1 MHKVSENRMA
11 NRLPLMALA
20 GVSLLAALW
29 AALVRA
35 GWTLPALPVPIAAQ
49 HGSLMISGFLGTL
62 ISLERAVAL
71 AASVKTEKEGRWS
84 YLVPLLSGLG
94 AILLLLGLPKEI
106 GRVLITLAGVGL
118 VLIFIRIYQI
128 HPVEHVVPMIVGALL
143 WLVGSALWLF
153 GASIA
158 YAVPWWAGFLILTIA
173 GERLELARV
182 MMAGKVSRTTFLI
195 ASVIFVAGMPISLFA
210 FDFGLR
216 MSGVGLIALGLWAL
230 RFDITRRTIR
240 QKGLTR
246 FIASCLMPGYFW
258 LIGGGGL
265 WAVYGGGYTSGV
277 IYDAMLHSVFLGFVM
292 SMIFGHAPIILPA
305 VLSGIE
311 ITYRPA
317 FYAHLGL
324 LHLSLILRVTADL
337 TGSPTLRMWGGMF
350 NVIAVLIFLANM
362 ARSVRRQEPAP
373 QAAS

>member
-1 MHKVSENRMA
+1 LHKVSENRMA

-158 YAVPWWAGFLILTIA
+158 YAGPWWAGFLILTIA
-173 GERLELARV
+173 GERLELAQP
-182 MMAGKVSRTTFLI
+182 AGEGAQQLEPSR
-195 ASVIFVAGMPISLFA
+195 
-210 FDFGLR
+210 
-216 MSGVGLIALGLWAL
+216 
-230 RFDITRRTIR
+230 
-240 QKGLTR
+240 
-246 FIASCLMPGYFW
+246 PGF
-258 LIGGGGL
+258 
-265 WAVYGGGYTSGV
+265 
-277 IYDAMLHSVFLGFVM
+277 
-292 SMIFGHAPIILPA
+292 
-305 VLSGIE
+305 
-311 ITYRPA
+311 R
-317 FYAHLGL
+317 
-324 LHLSLILRVTADL
+324 
-337 TGSPTLRMWGGMF
+337 
-350 NVIAVLIFLANM
+350 
-362 ARSVRRQEPAP
+362 
-373 QAAS
+373 